1 MANKSNKTDQKKTPT
16 KYRTN
21 NANTVKAIQASIDT
35 IIPPIPSASIN
46 GTSMSGVKSEV
57 DFILLL
63 KLSFVKILPRLSL
76 NPTPLYK
83 LILTKRKN
91 AIARIEVE
99 IIEF

>member
-16 KYRTN
+16 KYNTN
-21 NANTVKAIQASIDT
+21 NANTVKAIQANIDK
-35 IIPPIPSASIN
+35 IIPPIPSASML
-46 GTSMSGVKSEV
+46 GTSTSGVKSEV

-63 KLSFVKILPRLSL
+63 KFSFVKILPRLSL

-99 IIEF
+99 RIEF

>member
-1 MANKSNKTDQKKTPT
+1 MANKSNKADQKKTPT
-16 KYRTN
+16 KYSK
-21 NANTVKAIQASIDT
+21 NAIAMVKAIQASIDKT
-35 IIPPIPSASIN
+35 ITPIPSTSNN
-46 GTSMSGVKSEV
+46 GTSMVGLKSEV

-63 KLSFVKILPRLSL
+63 KFSFMKILPRLSR

-99 IIEF
+99 RIEF